1 MDKKMTV
8 TWLGHSC
15 FKVESGGYSIVL
27 DPYADGNVPG
37 LSYLR
42 DEANLVLNSH
52 SHDDHAGKRVIKY
65 VKETV
70 ASPFRIEKLLTFHD
84 EMEGALRGENL
95 IHILDDGSFR
105 AAHLGDI
112 GCGLTQEQTE
122 RLKGV
127 DVLMIPVGG
136 YYTIDAGK
144 AKKIV
149 DQLSPRVVLP
159 MHYRSEKFGY
169 EVLAPVEE
177 YLSLCYDVM
186 YYQDN
191 TMDITERTPTQTS
204 VLTYQK

>member
-70 ASPFRIEKLLTFHD
+70 PNPFRIEKLSTFHD
-84 EMEGALRGENL
+84 EMKGALRGENL
-95 IHILDDGSFR
+95 IHILDDGCFR
-105 AAHLGDI
+105 AAHMGDL
-112 GCGLTQEQTE
+112 GCGLTQEQAD

-144 AKKIV
+144 ARQIV
-149 DQLSPRVVLP
+149 EQLSPRIVLP
-159 MHYRSEKFGY
+159 MHYRGAKFGY

-177 YLSLCYDVM
+177 YLVLCRDVVH
-186 YYQDN
+186 YPVN
-191 TMDITERTPTQTS
+191 TMDITKRTPNQTA

>member
-191 TMDITERTPTQTS
+191 AMDITERTPTQTA